1 MTLFSFMLRVSAIV
15 IFTMMTM
22 ATPVKAANIEV
33 IATVD
38 GIPITNHDLEQRR
51 NMLIKT
57 TGIRLTAENENQI
70 NRDVLQMLIDDT
82 IKISEG
88 NAILS
93 GNINAI
99 NQGADRLINA
109 TFAQNNENPDEVL
122 ASLDIPREV
131 IHKKFKADILWASII
146 NNRFQGQFANAE
158 AEAEIELE
166 RLKQNLQ
173 EPHINLDEIVLLPE
187 PNRNYAAT
195 INLASQMVNAIRKGA
210 DFGRIAQ
217 QYSAAGSA
225 SNGGNIGW
233 ILESRIESDFRDILT
248 SLKPGDITD
257 PIDRDGAIIIY
268 RVKGRR
274 DSGHASPLEAEVILT
289 RLLYPM
295 TTIDE
300 ASRLEVAAKLTRE
313 TEAIT
318 TCQDLEVLNNTY
330 GAGLPFMLGRMPLY
344 NLAPNLRDLIAPL
357 EAGMKTGPVAFN
369 EGMAIFM
376 VCDKSVPNTDLPSL
390 ETLTTT
396 IQNRYFSILS
406 QRHLNQL
413 RREALV
419 DIRKNF

>member
-1 MTLFSFMLRVSAIV
+1 MRLFSFILRLTAI
-15 IFTMMTM
+15 ITLTMM
-22 ATPVKAANIEV
+22 ALITPVRATNIEV

-38 GIPITNHDLEQRR
+38 GVPITNHDLEQRR

-57 TGIRLTAENENQI
+57 TGLRLTAENEDQI

-88 NAILS
+88 SAVLS
-93 GNINAI
+93 GRIDAVD
-99 NQGADRLINA
+99 QGADRLIND
-109 TFAQNNENPDEVL
+109 TFSQNNENPDDVL
-122 ASLDIPREV
+122 ASLGIPREV

-158 AEAEIELE
+158 AEAEVELE
-166 RLKQNLQ
+166 RLKQNLE

-195 INLASQMVNAIRKGA
+195 ITLATQMVSAIRKGA

-233 ILESRIESDFRDILT
+233 VLESRIEPDIQAILT
-248 SLKPGDITD
+248 SLKPGDVSD
-257 PIDRDGAIIIY
+257 PIDREGAIIIY
-268 RVKGRR
+268 RIKGRR
-274 DSGHASPLEAEVILT
+274 DSGHASPLEAEIILT
-289 RLLYPM
+289 RLFYPM
-295 TTIDE
+295 TTSDE
-300 ASRLEVAAKLTRE
+300 ASRLEAAAKLTRD
-313 TEAIT
+313 TDTIA
-318 TCQDLEVLNNTY
+318 TCQDLEALNKSY
-330 GAGLPFMLGRMPLY
+330 GAELPFLLGAMPLY
-344 NLAPNLRDLIAPL
+344 SLAPNLRDLIAPL
-357 EAGMKTGPVAFN
+357 DAGMKTGPVSFN

-376 VCDKSVPNTDLPSL
+376 VCDKSFPSTDLPSIQA
-390 ETLTTT
+390 LTQT

-406 QRHLNQL
+406 QRYLNQL
-413 RREALV
+413 RREAVV

>member
-1 MTLFSFMLRVSAIV
+1 MTLFSFMIRVSAIV
-15 IFTMMTM
+15 ILTMMTM

-88 NAILS
+88 TAILS
-93 GNINAI
+93 GNMSAI

-109 TFAQNNENPDEVL
+109 TFAQNNENPDDVL

-131 IHKKFKADILWASII
+131 IHKKFKADIIWASII

-318 TCQDLEVLNNTY
+318 TCQDLEVLNNSY

-390 ETLTTT
+390 ETLTIT

>member
-1 MTLFSFMLRVSAIV
+1 
-15 IFTMMTM
+15 
-22 ATPVKAANIEV
+22 
-33 IATVD
+33 
-38 GIPITNHDLEQRR
+38 
-51 NMLIKT
+51 
-57 TGIRLTAENENQI
+57 
-70 NRDVLQMLIDDT
+70 MLIDDT

-88 NAILS
+88 TVILS
-93 GNINAI
+93 GNMSAI
-99 NQGADRLINA
+99 NQGADRLINS
-109 TFAQNNENPDEVL
+109 TFAQNNENPDDVL

-131 IHKKFKADILWASII
+131 IHKKFKADIIWASII

-233 ILESRIESDFRDILT
+233 VLESRIESDFRDILT

-390 ETLTTT
+390 ETLTKT